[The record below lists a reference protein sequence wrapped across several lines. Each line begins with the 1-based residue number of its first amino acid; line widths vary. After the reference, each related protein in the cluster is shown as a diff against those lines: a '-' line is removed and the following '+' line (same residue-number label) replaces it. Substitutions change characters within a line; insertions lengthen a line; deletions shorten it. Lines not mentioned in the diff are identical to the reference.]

1 MNNRINYNKLLNL
14 NHKFDGYLNN
24 GYEDDFF
31 DESNEWHYDEI
42 INIEDNIPNNDDY
55 YNEYIE

>member
-24 GYEDDFF
+24 DYEDDFF
-31 DESNEWHYDEI
+31 NESNEWHYDEI